1 VYWRRERCG
10 AGAGNGIRARVERE
24 PRLRM
29 DEAAFRSGIRSR
41 LTPAWERLES
51 LYGDAL
57 RRQAALILPAW
68 QDPENAVGEV
78 WLKAISSAHRYEPAY
93 PPYPWLAHICL
104 NTCLNQRRGLRH
116 VIVDALQRRRRSEE
130 PASAAERTDARGTL
144 RSALMSLPDRERE
157 VVTLRFLFE
166 VPVSEITT
174 LLGIETNTAHQAL
187 SRGLGRLRRVTGGQG
202 FVAAADSERKAR
214 GEPR

>member
-1 VYWRRERCG
+1 
-10 AGAGNGIRARVERE
+10 
-24 PRLRM
+24 M
-29 DEAAFRSGIRSR
+29 DEAAFRLGIRSR

-68 QDPENAVGEV
+68 QDPENAVGDV
-78 WLKAISSAHRYEPAY
+78 WLKAIASAHRYEPAY

-104 NTCLNQRRGLRH
+104 NTCLNQRRGLGH
-116 VIVDALQRRRRSEE
+116 VIVDALQRRRRVEE

-144 RSALMSLPDRERE
+144 RSALLSLPARERE

-166 VPVSEITT
+166 IPVDEITA
-174 LLGIETNTAHQAL
+174 LLGIGTNATYQAM
-187 SRGLGRLRRVTGGQG
+187 SRGLGRLRRVAGGRDI
-202 FVAAADSERKAR
+202 ARTADSTRRGR